1 MAWLRYYSSSCTLIH
16 SMVLLEFQ
24 YDEYCA
30 FSFVVSVLD
39 TVWNH
44 ISLFVLV
51 CTWYPDLAE

>member
-1 MAWLRYYSSSCTLIH
+1 
-16 SMVLLEFQ
+16 MVLLEFQ